1 MDWKQQRSAQLDI
14 GLQLWLD
21 LVLQWGPCLL
31 VSHLEACVTRHDQLE
46 VLADTFKG
54 KAPSTILKRVRALA
68 LLQNF
73 LKGKGFTFPCSE
85 EEVYGFLKCLQKD
98 EAFLSRI
105 SSVLEALNFTMHVV
119 GVSEL
124 EGACESRRCKGLGV
138 TECFTEGKQAP
149 R

>member
-1 MDWKQQRSAQLDI
+1 MISLKCWLIPSKGRRPPRSSSESVP
-14 GLQLWLD
+14 W
-21 LVLQWGPCLL
+21 PC
-31 VSHLEACVTRHDQLE
+31 CR
-46 VLADTFKG
+46 
-54 KAPSTILKRVRALA
+54 I
-68 LLQNF
+68 F
-73 LKGKGFTFPCSE
+73 LKGRDSPSPCSE